1 MRSMRSLIA
10 AACMTALVGGG
21 ASAAEMRIGHD
32 APPDAKG
39 NVTHA
44 YAAVLGSAVE
54 AATNGD
60 ITVEI
65 YPNNQLGNSEE
76 RLQQVRDGVI
86 QGSVASV
93 GSLTPVYPDLDILNL
108 PFAFD
113 NMAAVYKVYEGEFGK
128 KLARSIEEKLGDVI
142 VLGIAD
148 PGGFFALTNSKKPIQ
163 TLEDFKGLRI
173 RTMTV
178 PAHQRL
184 IQALGAEAYP
194 LAWSEVYTG
203 LQTGVIDGQM
213 NPVPTVYRT
222 KLFEVQSNTS
232 LIKHLYNPLFFLVN
246 KQFFEGLT
254 PEQQDILR
262 AASMEAVVAT
272 RGLGRISEAQDT
284 VQLMER
290 MEVNTPAREEVE
302 RMREIAIAEMD
313 KYFEETLSDN
323 GKELLKE
330 FKAAIAEANASV
342 YLK

>member
-1 MRSMRSLIA
+1 MRSLRTLLATVCIS
-10 AACMTALVGGG
+10 ALLGG
-21 ASAAEMRIGHD
+21 AANAELMRIGHD
-32 APPDAKG
+32 APPEAKG

-44 YAAVLGSAVE
+44 YSAVLGSAVE
-54 AATNGD
+54 AATNGEID
-60 ITVEI
+60 VEI
-65 YPNNQLGNSEE
+65 YPNNQLGSSEE
-76 RLQQVRDGVI
+76 RLQQLRDGII
-86 QGSVASV
+86 QGTIASL

-113 NMAAVYKVYEGEFGK
+113 NMAAVYKVYEGDFGK
-128 KLARSIEEKLGDVI
+128 KLARAIEEKLGDVV

-148 PGGFFALTNSKKPIQ
+148 PGGFFALTNSKKPVN

-222 KLFEVQSNTS
+222 KLYEVQSSTS
-232 LIKHLYNPLFFLVN
+232 LIKHLYNPMFFLVN
-246 KQFFEGLT
+246 KDFFEGLT

-262 AASMEAVVAT
+262 ASSMEAVVAT
-272 RGLGRISEAQDT
+272 RGLGRISEAEDT
-284 VQLMER
+284 IDLKEKMD
-290 MEVNTPAREEVE
+290 VNTPSMEEIA
-302 RMREIAIAEMD
+302 RMRKVAVSEMD
-313 KYFEETLSDN
+313 KYFDETLTDS
-323 GKELLKE
+323 GKALLTE
-330 FKAAIAEANASV
+330 FKAAIKKANGSV

>member
-1 MRSMRSLIA
+1 MRSLKTLLA
-10 AACMTALVGGG
+10 TVCMTALLGG
-21 ASAAEMRIGHD
+21 AAHAELMRIGHD
-32 APPDAKG
+32 APPEAKG

-44 YAAVLGSAVE
+44 YSAVLGASVE

-60 ITVEI
+60 IDVEI
-65 YPNNQLGNSEE
+65 YPNNQLGSSEE
-76 RLQQVRDGVI
+76 RLQQVRDGII
-86 QGSVASV
+86 QGTIASL

-113 NMAAVYKVYEGEFGK
+113 NMASVYKVYGGEFGT
-128 KLARSIEEKLGDVI
+128 KLAKAIEAKLGDVV

-148 PGGFFALTNSKKPIQ
+148 PGGFFALTNSKKPVK
-163 TLEDFKGLRI
+163 TLEDFKGMRI

-184 IQALGAEAYP
+184 LQALGAEAYP

-222 KLFEVQSNTS
+222 KLYEVQTATS

-246 KQFFEGLT
+246 KQFFEGLS

-262 AASMEAVVAT
+262 ASSMEAVVAT
-272 RGLGRISEAQDT
+272 RGLGRISEAEDT
-284 VQLMER
+284 IDLKEKMV
-290 MEVNTPAREEVE
+290 VNTPSKDELA
-302 RMREIAIAEMD
+302 RMREVAVSEMD
-313 KYFEETLSDN
+313 KYFDETLTDS
-323 GKELLKE
+323 GKTLLTE
-330 FKAAIAEANASV
+330 FKAAINKANASV